1 MIYKTNFKN
10 YLFALLTISMIL
22 SCNKSEITE
31 VIIQGNIVNP
41 MGNTIQLVG
50 PGEMEDGTLSL
61 NFQRETNI
69 DENGNFIDTLN
80 LKSSGYFFFIHGRE
94 RTQLFL
100 EPGDNLTINLDS
112 KQFDESITFAGEG
125 SENNTFLKKR
135 FLFQENN
142 GVNVIEMS
150 KLESKE
156 YLNQID
162 SLKQWELNF
171 LKENQN
177 ISNNFLNI

>member
-1 MIYKTNFKN
+1 MIF
-10 YLFALLTISMIL
+10 
-22 SCNKSEITE
+22 SCNKSEFTE

-50 PGEMEDGTLSL
+50 PGEMEDGTLNL
-61 NFQRETNI
+61 NFQRETNV

-112 KQFDESITFAGEG
+112 KS
-125 SENNTFLKKR
+125 
-135 FLFQENN
+135 
-142 GVNVIEMS
+142 
-150 KLESKE
+150 
-156 YLNQID
+156 
-162 SLKQWELNF
+162 
-171 LKENQN
+171 
-177 ISNNFLNI
+177 

>member
-10 YLFALLTISMIL
+10 YLFVLLTISIFL

-31 VIIQGNIVNP
+31 VIIQGNIINP
-41 MGNTIQLVG
+41 MDKTIQLVG

-94 RTQLFL
+94 RTQLFI

-112 KQFDESITFAGEG
+112 KQFDESITFSGEG
-125 SENNTFLKKR
+125 SENNTFLKKKIFVSR
-135 FLFQENN
+135 
-142 GVNVIEMS
+142 
-150 KLESKE
+150 K
-156 YLNQID
+156 
-162 SLKQWELNF
+162 
-171 LKENQN
+171 
-177 ISNNFLNI
+177 

>member
-61 NFQRETNI
+61 NFQRETNV

-80 LKSSGYFFFIHGRE
+80 LKSSVANLLKIRKETIRKSLEHFQTVEHRLEHVLKINKVNYINDSKATNVNAAYYALDSMQSSTWIRE
-94 RTQLFL
+94 RKIVM
-100 EPGDNLTINLDS
+100 N
-112 KQFDESITFAGEG
+112 KWGEH
-125 SENNTFLKKR
+125 
-135 FLFQENN
+135 
-142 GVNVIEMS
+142 VI
-150 KLESKE
+150 
-156 YLNQID
+156 
-162 SLKQWELNF
+162 F
-171 LKENQN
+171 
-177 ISNNFLNI
+177 

>member
-61 NFQRETNI
+61 NFQR
-69 DENGNFIDTLN
+69 
-80 LKSSGYFFFIHGRE
+80 
-94 RTQLFL
+94 
-100 EPGDNLTINLDS
+100 
-112 KQFDESITFAGEG
+112 
-125 SENNTFLKKR
+125 
-135 FLFQENN
+135 
-142 GVNVIEMS
+142 
-150 KLESKE
+150 
-156 YLNQID
+156 
-162 SLKQWELNF
+162 
-171 LKENQN
+171 
-177 ISNNFLNI
+177 

>member
-1 MIYKTNFKN
+1 MIYKANFKN
-10 YLFALLTISMIL
+10 YLFVLLAISIFL
-22 SCNKSEITE
+22 SCNQSQKTE

-41 MGNTIQLVG
+41 MGNIVQLVG

-100 EPGDNLTINLDS
+100 EPGNKLTINLDS
-112 KQFDESITFAGEG
+112 RKFDESITFSGDG
-125 SENNTFLKKR
+125 SENNTYLKKR
-135 FLFQENN
+135 FLYQEN
-142 GVNVIEMS
+142 
-150 KLESKE
+150 KLSC
-156 YLNQID
+156 LN
-162 SLKQWELNF
+162 
-171 LKENQN
+171 
-177 ISNNFLNI
+177 

>member
-10 YLFALLTISMIL
+10 YLFTLLIIPMIL

-61 NFQRETNI
+61 NFQRETNV

-80 LKSSGYFFFIHGRE
+80 LKSSGYFFFIHGR
-94 RTQLFL
+94 
-100 EPGDNLTINLDS
+100 
-112 KQFDESITFAGEG
+112 
-125 SENNTFLKKR
+125 
-135 FLFQENN
+135 
-142 GVNVIEMS
+142 
-150 KLESKE
+150 
-156 YLNQID
+156 
-162 SLKQWELNF
+162 
-171 LKENQN
+171 
-177 ISNNFLNI
+177 